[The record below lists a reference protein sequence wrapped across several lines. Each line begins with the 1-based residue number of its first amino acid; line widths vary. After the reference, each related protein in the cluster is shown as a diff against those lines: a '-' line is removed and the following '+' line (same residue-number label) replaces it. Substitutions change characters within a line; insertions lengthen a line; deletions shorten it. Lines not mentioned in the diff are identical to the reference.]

1 MQTST
6 NGFYTYS
13 YWGWCP
19 VPPPGDSCH
28 ADGEPRAQF
37 AVVKGVDHSEDLPLI
52 EAQAI
57 GRLLLVLK
65 MGPDV
70 ERVTYVGLYNA
81 PVHWEAKRFMALLFC
96 GSDKKL
102 KQFKVFCWSYLV

>member
-1 MQTST
+1 MASI
-6 NGFYTYS
+6 
-13 YWGWCP
+13 P
-19 VPPPGDSCH
+19 ILIGDDAPFH
-28 ADGEPRAQF
+28 LLVILADADGEPRAQF

-102 KQFKVFCWSYLV
+102 ETV